1 MIDIYYKSIEDPN
14 FTQIN
19 EFKAGSW
26 LHVEHASLNE
36 LTQIAELAEVNLEDL
51 TDSMDKYETPRI
63 EQKNNNVII
72 FVRHPTNEEEGLHT
86 ATLAIIL
93 TKSYFITITP
103 QKSKL
108 LEIILASKNSM
119 SSKNHTELL
128 FNLLF
133 KINQDFNTQIKN
145 VRYSVID
152 QEKKIKNIDN
162 STILMLTKNEE
173 KLNQYLACL
182 LPMRFLIDSLS
193 SERYLRLHENDRNIL
208 EDLSIGF
215 TQSEDFCRINVKSI
229 RSLRDAYQ
237 ILFTNDLNKTI
248 KLLTAITIIV
258 TIPSIITSLY
268 GMNVKLPLA
277 DMHHAF
283 TGIVIIIFLSCLAST
298 WIFYRKKW
306 L

>member
-1 MIDIYYKSIEDPN
+1 MIDIFHKSIEDPN

-19 EFKAGSW
+19 EYKVGSW
-26 LHVEHASLNE
+26 LHVENASLNE

-63 EQKNNNVII
+63 EQKNDNVII
-72 FVRHPTNEEEGLHT
+72 FVRHPTHEEEGLHT
-86 ATLAIIL
+86 STLAIVL
-93 TKSYFITITP
+93 TKSYFITISP

-108 LEIILASKNSM
+108 IEIILASKNSM
-119 SSKNHTELL
+119 STKNHTQLL

-173 KLNQYLACL
+173 KLNQFLACL
-182 LPMRFLIDSLS
+182 LPMRFLIDSIS
-193 SERYLRLHENDRNIL
+193 SERYLRLHENDKNVL

-283 TGIVIIIFLSCLAST
+283 TFIVIIIFLSCLAST